1 MKTNPSNSRRSFL
14 GQLGL
19 MAFLPSIARRR
30 ALEPNAEPSP
40 WDMQWV
46 DRVAKAP
53 YKAVIDSTTIAEG
66 NALNLAA
73 DIMDRFHD
81 VYNGPDDQT
90 RVVIVVR
97 QMGTPLAFQDALWDR
112 YAIGEDQKIND
123 AATKAPARRN
133 PFLRGSSNE
142 PARGDKIEPLV
153 ARGLTILVCN
163 RSAMNW
169 ARSFAEKTKR
179 DVEEVRTEFRNGLV
193 PGAVLMP
200 DGIFALVRAQN
211 AVCALMKA

>member
-1 MKTNPSNSRRSFL
+1 MHTDAAKSRRGFL

-19 MAFLPSIARRR
+19 MAVLPKLVRHRV
-30 ALEPNAEPSP
+30 LESRVEPST

-46 DRVAKAP
+46 DRVTKAP
-53 YKAVIDSTTIAEG
+53 YKAVIDCTTIAEG
-66 NALNLAA
+66 NALNLAS

-81 VYNGPDDQT
+81 VYNGPDDET
-90 RVVIVVR
+90 RVVIVMR
-97 QMGTPLAFQDALWDR
+97 QLGTPMAFQDALWDR
-112 YAIGEDQKIND
+112 YAIGADQKIND
-123 AATKAPARRN
+123 PGTKLPARRN
-133 PFLRGSSNE
+133 PFLRGPAGE
-142 PARGDKIEPLV
+142 PARADKIEPLV

-169 ARSFAEKTKR
+169 ARGYAEQAKR

-193 PGAVLMP
+193 PGAFLMP

-211 AVCALMKA
+211 AGCALMKA